1 MLRANAPIPDL
12 PRYGAMSPVPQT
24 LLETSLVVADLDRAR
39 AFYERVF
46 GFGTV
51 IADDDLVG
59 LQLANGAVLLLFPVA
74 GVGTAEHGAFAPHVR
89 FAVPHGTLQAWD
101 RHLMMNGI
109 VVESRVMGLD
119 GASSLFFRDP
129 DQNSLEVAAEGS

>member
-1 MLRANAPIPDL
+1 
-12 PRYGAMSPVPQT
+12 MSPVPQT

-39 AFYERVF
+39 LFYERVF

-51 IADDDLVG
+51 LSDDELVG
-59 LQLANGAVLLLFPVA
+59 LQLTNGAILLLFRAA
-74 GVGTAEHGAFAPHVR
+74 GITTLEQGKFDPHVR
-89 FAVPHGTLQAWD
+89 FSVPHGTLQAWD
-101 RHLMMNGI
+101 RHLMINGV

>member
-1 MLRANAPIPDL
+1 MTVATAPFPNL
-12 PRYGAMSPVPQT
+12 PRYGAMSHVSQA
-24 LLETSLVVADLDRAR
+24 LLETSLVVADLDRGR

-59 LQLANGAVLLLFPVA
+59 LQLTNGAVLLLFSAAGINPV
-74 GVGTAEHGAFAPHVR
+74 THGGFAPHVR

-101 RHLMMNGI
+101 RHLMMNGV